1 MCCLGWAS
9 RPALAIRG
17 PPALPGMRS
26 VTYCW
31 DWPTAD
37 PSQSQRKAT
46 GEMTG
51 PSLVQDGSLTVA
63 LPDSGDRLAFVDV
76 LRVAVIVLVV
86 AFHAAQP
93 YGPTGGEWP
102 VTDPAN
108 SELLRPF
115 FPWGA
120 AFGMGL
126 FFLLVGYFTPRSYD
140 KKGARRFLKGRWMR
154 IGVPM
159 VLFMLV
165 VHVPVVYLVESP
177 RPSFGELVRSLYESG
192 WQNVYLH
199 LWFLGHVLLYSL
211 AYAIW
216 RIIAGRYAARRPRIW
231 SPPTHG
237 AIVGFVVVLALVT
250 FLVRGWYPIDEW
262 VPLFFVVAAEPAHLP
277 QYLSLFTLGVLA
289 YRGDWLRRLPT
300 RLGMVW
306 LTVGLVA
313 SAGYWA
319 LLLLAS
325 DSNITAGGGFKW
337 QSLVYS
343 TWESLICAGMVIGL
357 IVLFRQTFRRNNPVL
372 VAMAAASY
380 AAYIIHFMIVVFLQA
395 GIERIDLPALIK
407 FGVVSILGVFLAFGI
422 GYWSRRVPGLRVIL
436 GTTPSEP
443 AKTDRHEVS
452 R

>member
-1 MCCLGWAS
+1 
-9 RPALAIRG
+9 
-17 PPALPGMRS
+17 
-26 VTYCW
+26 
-31 DWPTAD
+31 
-37 PSQSQRKAT
+37 
-46 GEMTG
+46 MTG
-51 PSLVQDGSLTVA
+51 TRTDGSSTVA
-63 LPDSGDRLAFVDV
+63 SPGSGDRLVFVDV

-140 KKGARRFLKGRWMR
+140 KKGARRFLKGRWKR

-165 VHVPVVYLVESP
+165 VHLPVVYLVESP
-177 RPSFGELVRSLYESG
+177 RPSLGELVRSLYGSG

-211 AYAIW
+211 AYATW
-216 RIIAGRYAARRPRIW
+216 RMIAGRYADRSPRTL
-231 SPPTHG
+231 SPPTHA
-237 AIVGFVVVLALVT
+237 AIVGFVAVLALVT
-250 FLVRGWYPIDEW
+250 FVVRGWYPIDEW
-262 VPLFFVVAAEPAHLP
+262 VPLLFLVAAEPAHLP
-277 QYLSLFTLGVLA
+277 QYLSLFALGVIA

-306 LTVGLVA
+306 LSVGLIA

-319 LLLLAS
+319 LLLLAP

-343 TWESLICAGMVIGL
+343 AWESLICAGMVVGL
-357 IVLFRQTFRRNNPVL
+357 IVFFRQVFRRNNPVL

-395 GIERIDLPALIK
+395 GIEGIDLPALIK
-407 FGVVSILGVFLAFGI
+407 FGVVSILGVLLAFGI

-436 GTTPSEP
+436 GTTPAEP
-443 AKTDRHEVS
+443 DRNRLDEVS
-452 R
+452 T

>member
-1 MCCLGWAS
+1 ML
-9 RPALAIRG
+9 
-17 PPALPGMRS
+17 
-26 VTYCW
+26 VVV
-31 DWPTAD
+31 
-37 PSQSQRKAT
+37 
-46 GEMTG
+46 TG
-51 PSLVQDGSLTVA
+51 PSPDQDQSSTVA
-63 LPDSGDRLAFVDV
+63 HRGSGDRLVFVDV

-93 YGPTGGEWP
+93 YGPTGGDWP

-140 KKGARRFLKGRWMR
+140 RKGAGRFLKDRWMR

-177 RPSFGELVRSLYESG
+177 RPSLGEFVSSLYESG

-211 AYAIW
+211 AYAAW
-216 RIIAGRYAARRPRIW
+216 RLVAERYADRPSRTW
-231 SPPTHG
+231 SPPNHA
-237 AIVGFVVVLALVT
+237 AIVGFVLVLALITWV
-250 FLVRGWYPIDEW
+250 VRGWYSIDEW

-277 QYLSLFTLGVLA
+277 QYLSLFALGVIA
-289 YRGDWLRRLPT
+289 YRNNWLRQIST
-300 RLGMVW
+300 RVGMIW
-306 LTVGLVA
+306 LSIGLVA

-319 LLLLAS
+319 LLLLAP
-325 DSNITAGGGFKW
+325 DSNVTAGGGFNW
-337 QSLVYS
+337 QSLLYS
-343 TWESLICAGMVIGL
+343 TWESLICAGMVVGL
-357 IVLFRQTFRRNNPVL
+357 IVLFRQVFRRTNRAL

-395 GIERIDLPALIK
+395 GIEGLDLPALVK
-407 FGVVSILGVFLAFGI
+407 FGLVAILGVLLAFGV
-422 GYWSRRVPGLRVIL
+422 GHLSRRVRGLRMIL
-436 GTTPSEP
+436 GTTPTERDR
-443 AKTDRHEVS
+443 TRRHEVS
-452 R
+452 P